1 MPYSGSSMTEQAGQF
16 TCSVVAYS
24 VGNALGATT
33 AEVARALEAG
43 RTGLAPCRLDLPFET
58 ATGAL
63 PDALPAL
70 PKALARWD
78 SRVGR
83 IAALVF
89 DGLAGPVAAAV
100 RRWGADRVAVVVGTS
115 TGGILETERALG
127 EQASLGRLPDGFDLQ
142 RQHAFHGLLEVVREL
157 AGARGPAWVV
167 STACSSSAKVL
178 GSARRLLRSGLA
190 DAVLVGGADS
200 LCLTTLRGFGSLQAL
215 SSRPCRPFAAQR
227 DGTSIGEGAAF
238 VLLERGADG
247 PARLLGVGES
257 SDAHHMSHPHPEGA
271 GAVAAMAGALAQSG
285 LDGAAVDYVNAH
297 GTATPAND
305 AIEARAIV
313 QVVGTGAA
321 VASTKGYT
329 GHLLGAAGITEA
341 VFAVLAIERSYVP
354 ESLGATPLDPAV
366 AVDVVRAG
374 RRVPV
379 RYALSNSFAFGGN
392 NASVVLGAP

>member
-1 MPYSGSSMTEQAGQF
+1 M
-16 TCSVVAYS
+16 VAYS

-33 AEVARALEAG
+33 ADVARALEAG
-43 RTGLAPCRLDLPFET
+43 RSGLAPCRLDLPFET

-63 PDALPAL
+63 PDSLPGL
-70 PKALARWD
+70 PTALAQWD
-78 SRVGR
+78 SRVSR

-89 DGLAGPVAAAV
+89 QGLAGPVEKAV

-127 EQASLGRLPDGFDLQ
+127 EHAELGRLPASFDLH
-142 RQHAFHGLLEVVREL
+142 RQHAFHGLLEVVRGL
-157 AGARGPAWVV
+157 AGVHGPAWIV

-178 GSARRLLRSGLA
+178 GAARRLLRSGMA

-215 SSRPCRPFAAQR
+215 SPRPCRPFSAQR

-238 VLLERGADG
+238 VLLERRADG

-257 SDAHHMSHPHPEGA
+257 SDAHHMSHPHPEGV
-271 GAVAAMAGALAQSG
+271 GAVAAMAEALSQAG
-285 LDGAAVDYVNAH
+285 LDGAAVDHVNAH

-305 AIEARAIV
+305 AIEARAIK
-313 QVVGTGAA
+313 QVIGTGAA

-341 VFAVLAIERSYVP
+341 VFAILAIERSFVP
-354 ESLGATPLDPAV
+354 ESLGAAPLDQAV
-366 AVDVVRAG
+366 EVDVVRAG
-374 RRVPV
+374 RRMPV
-379 RYALSNSFAFGGN
+379 RCVLSNSFAFGGN
-392 NASVVLGAP
+392 NASVVFGAP